1 MPKTLRVGI
10 IGANAS
16 GGWARD
22 SHVPA
27 VQALG
32 GLELAAV
39 ATNSRATA
47 DAAARAFGAPTAY
60 ASGLDLIQAPDID
73 LVAVCTRVPDHRDLV
88 LAALTAGK
96 HVYCEWPL
104 GRSVAEA
111 EEMAAAAHAAG
122 VHAAVGLQLR
132 ASPAVRR
139 VREVVAAGSL
149 GRILSVSA
157 SSSTAGFGPDVPD
170 PFLYLEDPGNFAN
183 LVTIQ
188 GAHTI
193 DLALTAVG
201 PLAEMGALLTTQ
213 YPEIRAGD
221 GGERR
226 GRITFDHLSLQ
237 GRFSAGAALSVEVAG
252 GRPPE
257 TPFHLEVVGERG
269 TLRLEGSAAR
279 GLQSGRLRLARDGA
293 PHPVDEGELAG
304 LPDAAVNVG
313 GVYAALRDDI
323 LTGGSTAAGFENAVR
338 LTRLVADV
346 FRSSE
351 AGTRRTAAGW
361 PER

>member
-1 MPKTLRVGI
+1 MSKAVRVGI
-10 IGANAS
+10 IGASAG

-39 ATNSRATA
+39 ATNSRTTA
-47 DAAARAFGAPTAY
+47 DAAAQAFGVQTAY
-60 ASGLDLIQAPDID
+60 GSGLELIHATDID

-104 GRSVAEA
+104 GRSVDEA
-111 EEMAAAAHAAG
+111 EEMAAAAGAAG
-122 VHAAVGLQLR
+122 VHAAIGLQLR
-132 ASPAVRR
+132 ASPVVRHA
-139 VREVVAAGSL
+139 REAVAAGTI
-149 GRILSVSA
+149 GRVLSA
-157 SSSTAGFGPDVPD
+157 SAYSSTAGFGPDVPA
-170 PFLYLEDPGNFAN
+170 PFLYLEDPDTFAN
-183 LVTIQ
+183 LITIQ
-188 GAHTI
+188 GAHTV
-193 DLALTAVG
+193 DLALATVG
-201 PLAEMGALLTTQ
+201 PLAEMGTLLTTQ

-221 GGERR
+221 GGETRER
-226 GRITFDHLSLQ
+226 VTFDHLLFQ
-237 GRFSAGAALSVEVAG
+237 GRLAAGAALSVEVAG
-252 GRPPE
+252 GRHPE
-257 TPFHLEVVGERG
+257 TPFYLDIVGERG
-269 TLRLEGSAAR
+269 IHRLDGGAAR
-279 GLQSGRLRLARDGA
+279 GLQSGPRRLSRDGA
-293 PHPVDEGELAG
+293 PESVDEGELAD

-323 LTGGSTAAGFENAVR
+323 LTGSSTATGFDHAVR
-338 LTRLVADV
+338 LTRLAADL

-351 AGTRRTAAGW
+351 AGERRSAAGW